1 MLSAAALCLMVSS
14 WIPIFAVANLG
25 VALIFILFLITG
37 GVLINFEQLPAW
49 LLPFKY
55 VSIFRYA
62 MEVLSVNEMTGMV
75 FECPAGSPAGCVG
88 GKGDGYLALQ
98 HYPRYEDLWIN
109 LVAISGIF
117 VGCMAL
123 TFVSLRRIQLR

>member
-1 MLSAAALCLMVSS
+1 M
-14 WIPIFAVANLG
+14 ANLG

-37 GVLINFEQLPAW
+37 GVLINFEQLPSW

-62 MEVLSVNEMTGMV
+62 MEVLSVNELSGLV
-75 FECPAGSPAGCVG
+75 FECPEGSPAGCVG
-88 GKGDGYLALQ
+88 ATGDGYLALQ
-98 HYPRYEDLWIN
+98 QYPRYEDLWIN
-109 LVAISGIF
+109 LLAIAGIF

-123 TFVSLRRIQLR
+123 TFVSLRRIKLR

>member
-1 MLSAAALCLMVSS
+1 MVSS

-37 GVLINFEQLPAW
+37 GVLINFEQLPSW

-62 MEVLSVNEMTGMV
+62 MEILSVNELSGLV
-75 FECPAGSPAGCVG
+75 FECPEGSPPGCVG
-88 GKGDGYLALQ
+88 ATGDGYLALQ
-98 HYPRYEDLWIN
+98 QYPRYEDLWIN
-109 LVAISGIF
+109 FLAITAIF
-117 VGCMAL
+117 VLCMAL
-123 TFVSLRRIQLR
+123 TFVSLRRIKVR